1 MHYSTCLIIA
11 SLFVLASILGCS
23 SQSSIDVA
31 SNLTVFAASSSF
43 EAFQVIGSEFE
54 LLHPGVQI
62 DFSFAG
68 SSTLRAQL
76 ELGAVADLFVS
87 ANERQM
93 ALAYQA
99 DLLLASPRLIAFN
112 NLAVVVPSGSKQV
125 ATLKD
130 LTAPDI
136 RIVIALPEVP
146 VGAYARLALARMDGA
161 PGFGEEFSD
170 NVLNN
175 VVSQEGN
182 VRHVIAKVL
191 LGEADAAIVYR
202 SDLAGS
208 SSDRIDAI
216 TIPPRFNVEARYLG
230 AVTQNAPNLELAKDF
245 LDFILSETSQKILQD
260 YGFVEVAQ

>member
-1 MHYSTCLIIA
+1 MRYSPCLLIA
-11 SLFVLASILGCS
+11 PLFVLAAFPGCF
-23 SQSSIDVA
+23 SQSSIDPT
-31 SNLTVFAASSSF
+31 SHLTVFAASSSS
-43 EAFQVIGSEFE
+43 EAFQVIGAEFE

-76 ELGAVADLFVS
+76 EFGAVADLFVS

-93 ALAYQA
+93 ELAYQA

-112 NLAVVVPSGSKQV
+112 NLVVVVPAGSKQV
-125 ATLKD
+125 TTLKD
-130 LTAPDI
+130 LTAPGI

-146 VGAYARLALARMDGA
+146 VGAYARLALVRMNGA
-161 PGFGEEFSD
+161 PGFDRDFSQK
-170 NVLNN
+170 VLTN

-191 LGEADAAIVYR
+191 LGEADAAIAYR

-216 TIPPRFNVEARYLG
+216 TVPPRFNVEARYLG
-230 AVTQNAPNLELAKDF
+230 AVTQNAPNLDLAEDF
-245 LDFILSETSQKILQD
+245 LDFILSATSQKILQD
-260 YGFVEVAQ
+260 YGFVRVPQ

>member
-1 MHYSTCLIIA
+1 MRYSPRLIIA
-11 SLFVLASILGCS
+11 SLFVLASLPGCS
-23 SQSSIDVA
+23 SQSSIDAA
-31 SNLTVFAASSSF
+31 SHLTVFAASSSS
-43 EAFQVIGSEFE
+43 EAFQVIGSEFK
-54 LLHPGVQI
+54 LLHPGVLI
-62 DFSFAG
+62 DFSFAA

-93 ALAYQA
+93 ELAYQA
-99 DLLLASPRLIAFN
+99 DLLLAAPRLIAFN
-112 NLAVVVPSGSKQV
+112 SLVVVVPSGSKQV

-161 PGFGEEFSD
+161 PGFDEDFSHK
-170 NVLNN
+170 VLSN
-175 VVSQEGN
+175 VVSQERN

-191 LGEADAAIVYR
+191 LGEADAAIAYR
-202 SDLAGS
+202 SDLAGN

-216 TIPPRFNVEARYLG
+216 TIPPRFNVEARYLS
-230 AVTQNAPNLELAKDF
+230 AVTQTAPNLNLAEDF
-245 LDFILSETSQKILQD
+245 QDFILSATSRKILQD
-260 YGFVEVAQ
+260 YGFVGVPQ